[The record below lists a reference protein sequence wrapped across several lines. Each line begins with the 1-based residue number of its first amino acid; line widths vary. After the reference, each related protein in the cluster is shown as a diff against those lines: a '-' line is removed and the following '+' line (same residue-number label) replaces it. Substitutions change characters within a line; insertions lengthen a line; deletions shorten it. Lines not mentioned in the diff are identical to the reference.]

1 LLLLRSCPA
10 DTKLGIAGAKGLLRY
25 LEEGGIMN
33 TRHHLVARPLAAIV
47 MTLAMLPAIA
57 SAQTKINP
65 GWNLFSPDQDVQIG
79 QQSAAEAEQQLP
91 ILRDSDVEAYV
102 SRIGAKL
109 AANAGGPQFPYRFK
123 VVNSSDINAF
133 ALPGGPIYVNRGVLE
148 QARNEGEVAGVL
160 AHEIA
165 HVALRH
171 GTHQASKAYAAQAG
185 IGILGGLLGGKVG
198 SGTADILNAV
208 GGLGL
213 NALFLKYGR
222 DLETQAD
229 IRGAQILAASGYS
242 PQDMVGFFQTLEKV
256 DKSKKTSWLSDHPA
270 PPDRIARIQK
280 EQQSLHVTGTPTTNV
295 ADLNRVQ
302 SRIRGTG
309 AAPTTAQIQQ
319 QTAAGRTTGTTS
331 QRRPASS
338 QGTVAGV
345 QPPSTSLRTFT
356 SPSRVYQIS
365 YPSNWQVY
373 QEGNAGVTFA
383 PQGGIGNVG
392 NRTEVVYGAIVNHYD
407 PFGAQQQGRSL
418 RGTTNSDVYGG
429 NVSLQTATNDL
440 IAQIRSSSPHLAAI
454 RNSGQQF
461 NLDGGNALSQSLRG
475 TNPNTGISER
485 LTVVTRQLADGHL
498 LYLLFVT
505 PDRDAQS
512 YAPLLQAM
520 VNSMRVS
527 DDARH

>member
-1 LLLLRSCPA
+1 
-10 DTKLGIAGAKGLLRY
+10 
-25 LEEGGIMN
+25 MN
-33 TRHHLVARPLAAIV
+33 SRHHCVARPLAAIV
-47 MTLAMLPAIA
+47 MTLAMFPAIA
-57 SAQTKINP
+57 AAQTKINP
-65 GWNLFSPDQDVQIG
+65 GWNLFSADQDVQIG

-91 ILRDSDVEAYV
+91 ILRDADVEAYV
-102 SRIGAKL
+102 NRIGAKL
-109 AANAGGPQFPYRFK
+109 AANAGGPQFPYRFR

-185 IGILGGLLGGKVG
+185 ISILGGLLGGKMG
-198 SGTADILNAV
+198 SNTAQIINAV

-229 IRGAQILAASGYS
+229 VRGSQILAASGYS

-256 DKSKKTSWLSDHPA
+256 DKSRKTSWLSDHPA

-280 EQQSLHVTGTPTTNV
+280 EQQTLHVTGTPTTNV
-295 ADLNRVQ
+295 AELNRVQ
-302 SRIRGTG
+302 SRIRSSG
-309 AAPTTAQIQQ
+309 AAPTAAQIQQ
-319 QTAAGRTTGTTS
+319 RTAATS
-331 QRRPASS
+331 GSTQRRPTAS
-338 QGTVAGV
+338 GTVAGV
-345 QPPSTSLRTFT
+345 EAPSTSLRTFT

-373 QEGNAGVTFA
+373 QEGNSGVTFA

-392 NRTEVVYGAIVNHYD
+392 DRTEVVYGAIVNHYD
-407 PFGAQQQGRSL
+407 PFGAQTQGRSL
-418 RGTTNSDVYGG
+418 RGTTNGDVYGG
-429 NVSLQTATNDL
+429 NVSLQSATNDL
-440 IAQIRSSSPHLAAI
+440 VAQIRSSSPHLAVI

-461 NLDGGNALSQSLRG
+461 NLDGKTALAQSLRG

-485 LTVVTRQLADGHL
+485 LTVVTRQLSDGHL

-505 PDRDAQS
+505 PDREAQS
-512 YAPLLQAM
+512 YSPLLEAM
-520 VNSMRVS
+520 VNSFRVS
-527 DDARH
+527 DTARH